1 MNLSAR
7 FHVLAR
13 RACLALAALTLGVLA
28 AAAPFVVA
36 FGEHASAS
44 QPPGVTLTA
53 RAGFDGYYKDG
64 QWVPVRVTVA
74 NDGPDLRGTL
84 RIGVPRN
91 YGAAETV
98 FAREVDLPTQS
109 RREFF
114 LYIAP
119 EGYVSNLRVELI
131 EERTRRAA
139 RDLRLVQAGPG
150 DFIYGVL
157 AASPSAFGGLA
168 NIDPASGSAFV
179 AQLDLG
185 DLPPAVKGWQS
196 LDVLVVSDVDTGA
209 LSPEQ
214 RAALAGWVAGGGRLI
229 VSGGPAWQK
238 TAAGLQDLLPLVPSG
253 AQSLDDWGSLAA
265 YSSAPAEALAGSAVV
280 AAGTLAPEAVVLAV
294 AQARAAD
301 ARAMPLVAARRS
313 GFGEVIYLAAD
324 PAFAPLKGW
333 DGLED
338 VFRHLLARPTDRPIW
353 AAGFHNW
360 SPARDAVN
368 ALPTLELPS
377 AFQICGFLFI
387 YLIIIGPLN
396 YLVLNRLKRRELAW
410 VTIPGIVI
418 FFSGVTYVTG
428 YQLRGTQATLHQ
440 LSIVQVWPDS
450 PQAQVEQLIGLYTP
464 RRSSYDLEFAP
475 GYLVRPMPQYSGYGT
490 PASLQFEQGDK
501 TALPDLLAEIGG
513 VEAFVLQGQMPAPR
527 FEANLALEVVNN
539 LITLQGT
546 VTNQSNLA
554 LTDAVI
560 LAPGGPN
567 SVVRLGD
574 LGPGETRTVSLSLP
588 NSRAVQ
594 AATSVIAPVKGG
606 PGPAS
611 YYPSGPSVYDT
622 TVEDILGSSNYY
634 SDRRLYRRYS
644 LLTAAIDNYGGTGR
658 GSGVYLAGWTEA
670 APVSARVVSHGFSTI
685 DMTLYLV
692 DLRPALNLG
701 QQTLTVPPGLMT
713 WSVIDP
719 GQVGTPTPY
728 GTYLNPGYGNFALRF
743 APMRPAAPLAFS
755 RVRDL
760 TLHLSGYSGSGVR
773 TGLLIYLWDFAEGAW
788 VLHDDLIWGDNAL
801 PTPGRFVG
809 PDGAIQVRVDLPAS
823 APQQVN
829 LDVLDF
835 TLTVER

>member
-1 MNLSAR
+1 
-7 FHVLAR
+7 
-13 RACLALAALTLGVLA
+13 
-28 AAAPFVVA
+28 
-36 FGEHASAS
+36 
-44 QPPGVTLTA
+44 
-53 RAGFDGYYKDG
+53 
-64 QWVPVRVTVA
+64 VRITVA

-84 RIGVPRN
+84 RIAVPRN
-91 YGAAETV
+91 YGAAETI

-157 AASPSAFGGLA
+157 AASPSAFSSLA

-179 AQLDLG
+179 AQLEIA

-196 LDVLVVSDVDTGA
+196 LDVLVVSDVDTGT

-214 RAALAGWVAGGGRLI
+214 RAALAGWVASGGRLI
-229 VSGGPAWQK
+229 VAGGPAWQK
-238 TAAGLQDLLPLVPSG
+238 TAAGLQDLLPLVPSRT
-253 AQSLDDWGSLAA
+253 QSLDDWGSIAA
-265 YSSAPAEALAGSAVV
+265 YSPAPSPAGSAVV
-280 AAGTLAPEAVVLAV
+280 AAGTLAPEAVVLAS
-294 AQARAAD
+294 AGSL
-301 ARAMPLVAARRS
+301 PLVAARRS

-338 VFRHLLARPTDRPIW
+338 VFRYLLARPTDRPVW

-387 YLIIIGPLN
+387 YLIIVGPLN

-410 VTIPGIVI
+410 VTIPGIVL

-475 GYLVRPMPQYSGYGT
+475 GYLVRPMPQYSGYGA

-501 TALPDLLAEIGG
+501 TALPNLLAEVGG

-527 FEANLALEVVNN
+527 FEVNLALEVVNN

-546 VTNQSNLA
+546 VTNQSNLT

-574 LGPGETRTVSLSLP
+574 LGPGETRSVSLSLP
-588 NSRAVQ
+588 SSRAVQ

-606 PGPAS
+606 PVPVG
-611 YYPSGPSVYDT
+611 YYPPGPSIYDT
-622 TVEDILGSSNYY
+622 TIEDILGSSNYY
-634 SDRRLYRRYS
+634 SDRSLYRRYS
-644 LLTAAIDNYGGTGR
+644 LLTAAMDNYSGAGR
-658 GSGVYLAGWTEA
+658 GSGVYLAGWTAA

-692 DLRPALNLG
+692 DLRPAWNLG

-713 WSVIDP
+713 WSVVDP
-719 GQVGTPTPY
+719 GQVGTPAPY
-728 GTYLNPGYGNFALRF
+728 GMYLNPGYGNFTLRF
-743 APMRPAAPLAFS
+743 APAAPLAFS
-755 RVRDL
+755 RVHDL
-760 TLHLSGYSGSGVR
+760 TLHLNGYSGSGVR
-773 TGLLIYLWDFAEGAW
+773 TGLLIYLWDFAEGVW
-788 VLHDDLIWGDNAL
+788 VLHDGLVWGDNAL
-801 PTPGRFVG
+801 PAPGRFVG

-823 APQQVN
+823 APQQIN